1 MQLVNRQFL
10 NQFKN
15 IIIQSHEKIVTN
27 LSEGIGE
34 YQLSPTNVLQKII
47 RYVKSMFQKP
57 ENR

>member
-15 IIIQSHEKIVTN
+15 IIIQSHEKIATN

-34 YQLSPTNVLQKII
+34 CQLSPTNAL
-47 RYVKSMFQKP
+47 
-57 ENR
+57 